1 MNPIEYVESVKER
14 LSTDSIVTRFDITR
28 EFLNLDEGFIRA
40 RVNLINGDW
49 LDFSEL
55 VRLSD
60 TLELISYRYQW
71 LDADKNHICRW
82 DNTPH
87 FPQLENAP
95 HHVHVGEQVFPG
107 SPVNIFL
114 VLDEIA
120 SRLKG

>member
-14 LSTDSIVTRFDITR
+14 LSTDSIVTRFEITR
-28 EFLNLDEGFIRA
+28 EFSNLDEGFIRA

-60 TLELISYRYQW
+60 TLELINYRYQW
-71 LDADKNHICRW
+71 LDKDKNPIRRW

-95 HHVHVGEQVFPG
+95 HHVHIGEQVFPG
-107 SPVNIFL
+107 SPVNIFSA
-114 VLDEIA
+114 LDEIT
-120 SRLKG
+120 SLFRE

>member
-1 MNPIEYVESVKER
+1 MNPIEYLESVKER
-14 LSTDSIVTRFDITR
+14 LATDPIIVRFDVVR
-28 EFLNLDEGFIRA
+28 EFANLDEGFIRVRA
-40 RVNLINGDW
+40 NLVNGDW

-60 TLELISYRYQW
+60 TLEIINYRYQW
-71 LDADKNHICRW
+71 LDKDKNHIQRW

-87 FPQLENAP
+87 FPHLENAP
-95 HHVHVGEQVFPG
+95 HHTHIGGQVFPA